1 MPMTDWI
8 TLDSEVA
15 FDRPPYLRVVRE
27 TVQVAPGV
35 VIPDFYQVLLRDF
48 AVVVPVLTDGQI
60 LTQRMYRHGP
70 RRMCLSFPGGFLDPG
85 ETPEQAA
92 RREMAEES
100 GLVACRL
107 IALGDF
113 VDNGNQRGCLGHYF
127 IALDCMAGPGRQDHA
142 AEAATD
148 HPMSHPEVE
157 AALDAGAFGVIHH
170 VAAWLL
176 ARRWLDQRR
185 HAGDPG

>member
-1 MPMTDWI
+1 MTEWT

-15 FDRPPYLRVVRE
+15 FDRPPYLRVMRE
-27 TVQVAPGV
+27 RVQVAPGV

-48 AVVVPVLTDGQI
+48 AVVVPVQTDGRI
-60 LTQRMYRHGP
+60 LTQRMYRHRP

-85 ETPEQAA
+85 ETPDQAA
-92 RREMAEES
+92 RRETAEES
-100 GLVACRL
+100 GLTIGRL
-107 IALGDF
+107 IALGDY

-127 IALDCMAGPGRQDHA
+127 VALDCAAGPGRLDLP

-148 HPMSHPEVE
+148 HQMTFAQVE
-157 AALDAGAFGVIHH
+157 AALDGGAFGVIHH

-176 ARRWLDQRR
+176 ARRWLDAQ
-185 HAGDPG
+185 